1 MPLESGTVAV
11 PDAASPE
18 TLQRLRALVGPHV
31 DSFDWF
37 ISRGLSACVDEL
49 DHIEIEAGDE
59 RVELWI
65 SQAGFR

>member
-49 DHIEIEAGDE
+49 DPIEIEAGDE
-59 RVELWI
+59 RVRVWI
-65 SQAGFR
+65 SQVGVR